1 MVDFLERVNA
11 HGARLTG
18 TEQKIIEALIQQR
31 RETAFLS
38 GPQLADR
45 LNVHGAA
52 TTRLAQKLGY
62 KGYPDLRAAVQQEL
76 LASQDAAARMR
87 RSVANTA
94 GRGQLALLVDSEIR
108 ALENLL
114 EMVAQADLDRAA
126 DMLFAAKRVFL
137 FGQGHA
143 GAISAFLQR
152 RLDRFGMTTIALS
165 GRGHDMAEKL
175 VSLGAGDL
183 VLGLAF
189 RKAPGGYAPL
199 MTHALAVGADTL
211 LISDLVGLRLQPRP
225 SLVLAAPRGR
235 SESEFQTPNVPF
247 VLVGALLLTL
257 AERHEQP
264 MLAAL
269 ERLSDLFAILDET

>member
-11 HGARLTG
+11 NGTRLTG

-76 LASQDAAARMR
+76 LASQDAATRMR

-114 EMVAQADLDRAA
+114 EMVPQEDLDRAA
-126 DMLFAAKRVFL
+126 DMVFAARRVFL

-143 GAISAFLQR
+143 GAISAFLQK
-152 RLDRFGMTTIALS
+152 RLDRFGMTTITLS

-189 RKAPGGYAPL
+189 RKEPAGYAPV
-199 MTHALAVGADTL
+199 MAHAHAVGADTL

-257 AERHEQP
+257 AERHEKP
-264 MLAAL
+264 MLTAL